1 MINAQILQGHW
12 NEIKGIL
19 KQHWG
24 DLTGDDLRRFSGDV
38 DQLVG
43 MIQRKTGATRRAIQT
58 FLEEITA
65 DAAQSVATVVE
76 NGRVSAEEASLDARQ
91 TFEHVAD
98 HLRDRYSEAAE
109 VVRVRPAESVI
120 FAFGAGLLTGVIIGL
135 SMRNR

>member
-43 MIQRKTGATRRAIQT
+43 MIHARRAHVPGDPDFFGRDHRRRRAIRGHG
-58 FLEEITA
+58 
-65 DAAQSVATVVE
+65 
-76 NGRVSAEEASLDARQ
+76 GRKWPRFGRGGLARRPP
-91 TFEHVAD
+91 D
-98 HLRDRYSEAAE
+98 
-109 VVRVRPAESVI
+109 VRARGRSPS
-120 FAFGAGLLTGVIIGL
+120 
-135 SMRNR
+135 